1 MATEVKTVDINPT
14 PFFVPPRVG
23 GDREFNG
30 HGPRVEVSAT
40 LFVRNSNE
48 LWASVFMH
56 AKETTHDWTE
66 AEGTAE
72 YLVFRDAQFK
82 RINRIMS
89 DVHSFHGYT
98 DENHATDFLDLP
110 AGELVRQFEC
120 VGDTVGSEAGIR
132 TGVRA
137 HFNPITIEVESID
150 NAPIK
155 TIQVEPTPKFV
166 PSHVA
171 GDRDFSGHGPRVEV
185 SASIS
190 LQNQTEIWARI
201 RMQAKETRPNWTEV
215 AGSTNFLIYRHDRP
229 IAQLTTPTFS
239 QASHTDVNH
248 EDDELALGAGGLV
261 ERFIC
266 TGDTA
271 GPEAGTRTG
280 VVVHFN
286 PITFREV

>member
-1 MATEVKTVDINPT
+1 MVATVRTLDINPT

-40 LFVRNSNE
+40 LAVRNANE
-48 LWASVFMH
+48 LWASVYMH

-72 YLVFRDAQFK
+72 YLVFRDAQAT

-98 DENHATDFLDLP
+98 DTNHGTDLLELP
-110 AGELVRQFEC
+110 AGELARQFEC
-120 VGDTVGSEAGIR
+120 VGDTRGNEAGIR
-132 TGVRA
+132 TGVRV
-137 HFNPITIEVESID
+137 HFNPITVEVETE
-150 NAPIK
+150 PGPVK
-155 TIQVEPTPKFV
+155 TIQVEPTPKFI

-171 GDRDFSGHGPRVEV
+171 GDREFAGHGPRVEV

-190 LQNQTEIWARI
+190 LQNQTEIWARV
-201 RMQAKETRPNWTEV
+201 RMQGKETRPNWTEV
-215 AGSTNFLIYRHDRP
+215 AGSTNFMIYRHDRP
-229 IAQLTTPTFS
+229 IAQLMTPTFS
-239 QASHTDVNH
+239 STSYTDVDH
-248 EDDELALGAGGLV
+248 EDDELVLGGGGLV

-266 TGDTA
+266 TGDMI

-280 VVVHFN
+280 VVVRFN
-286 PITFREV
+286 PISFLEA

>member
-1 MATEVKTVDINPT
+1 MVTEVKTVDINPT

-40 LFVRNSNE
+40 LSVRNSNE

-56 AKETTHDWTE
+56 AKETMKDWTE

-72 YLVFRDAQFK
+72 YLVFRDARLT

-98 DENHATDFLDLP
+98 DTNHGTDFLELP

-120 VGDTVGSEAGIR
+120 VGDTVGNDAGIR

-137 HFNPITIEVESID
+137 HFNPVTIEVETSD
-150 NAPIK
+150 DPRIK
-155 TIQVEPTPKFV
+155 TIQVEPTPRFV

-171 GDRDFSGHGPRVEV
+171 GDADFAGHGPRVEV

-229 IAQLTTPTFS
+229 IEQLMTPTFS
-239 QASHTDVNH
+239 QASYTDVNH
-248 EDDELALGAGGLV
+248 DDDEIALGAEGLV

-266 TGDTA
+266 TGDTV
-271 GPEAGTRTG
+271 GPEAGTRSG
-280 VVVHFN
+280 VVVRFN